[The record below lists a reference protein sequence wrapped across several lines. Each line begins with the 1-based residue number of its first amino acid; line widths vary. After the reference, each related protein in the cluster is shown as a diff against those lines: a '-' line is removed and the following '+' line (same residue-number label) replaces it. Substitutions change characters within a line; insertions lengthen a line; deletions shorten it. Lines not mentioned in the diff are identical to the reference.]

1 MNKKNIIIIGTY
13 PNHPHKMEMLRE
25 CIERVKP
32 LGYDILVVS
41 HYPLPTD
48 IQESVDYVIYDKE
61 NVKIYDSCPEYTF
74 GVDGFVVKKYNN
86 KTTGGHALAV
96 VKNINNGINFVNY
109 LKYEFF
115 FYMECDNLFGP
126 DDLLKIEILRS
137 SMFLDKKKMIL
148 FSPNVKNKSYE
159 TLILGGIP
167 SYYCKEIH
175 LPVIEEDFK
184 GERMSL
190 ERVFHQTHN
199 EMESSYHIVNLS
211 SQEYFLDSEINK
223 DFSKFIVDVFG
234 SNNEPHL
241 YLFVRNFPENNN
253 TIGVSINNETPR
265 DICNGCWHMRP
276 LNLGERLIVKVM
288 CDGVETVKEFG
299 LGEEDKLGY
308 FKNGFVKFN

>member
-48 IQESVDYVIYDKE
+48 IQEMVDYVIYDKE
-61 NVKIYDSCPEYTF
+61 NVMMVDSCPEYSF
-74 GVDGFVVKKYNN
+74 GVDGFVVKKHSNE
-86 KTTGGHALAV
+86 GGHALSV

-115 FYMECDNLFGP
+115 FYMESDNLFGS
-126 DDLLKIEILRS
+126 DDLLKIEILKN
-137 SMFLDKKKMIL
+137 SMFVEFKKMLL
-148 FSPNVKNKSYE
+148 FHPNVKIKSYE
-159 TLILGGIP
+159 TLVFGGIP
-167 SYYCKEIH
+167 SYYCKSVH
-175 LPVIEEDFK
+175 LPVIESEFN
-184 GERMSL
+184 GERVSL
-190 ERVFHQTHN
+190 ERFFYLTHN
-199 EMESSYHIVNLS
+199 ENVSSYYIVNS
-211 SQEYFLDSEINK
+211 SSREYFSSSEINK
-223 DFSKFIVDVFG
+223 EFPKFIVDVFG
-234 SNNEPHL
+234 SNKEPYL

-253 TIGVSINNETPR
+253 SIEVTINNKTPQE
-265 DICNGCWHMRP
+265 ICNGCWHMRQV
-276 LNLGERLIVKVM
+276 NLGEPLIVKVM

>member
-13 PNHPHKMEMLRE
+13 PNHPSKMEMLRE

-32 LGYDILVVS
+32 LGYDILLVS

-48 IQESVDYVIYDKE
+48 IQEMVDYVIYDKE

-74 GVDGFVVKKYNN
+74 GVDEFVVKKYNN
-86 KTTGGHALAV
+86 GTTGGHALAV

-126 DDLLKIEILRS
+126 DDLLKIEILKS
-137 SMFLDKKKMIL
+137 SMFLDNKKMIL

-184 GERMSL
+184 GQRMSL
-190 ERVFHQTHN
+190 ERVFHHTHN
-199 EMESSYHIVNLS
+199 EMESSYHIVNSS
-211 SQEYFLDSEINK
+211 SQEYFLDSDINK

-234 SNNEPHL
+234 SNNKPHL

-253 TIGVSINNETPR
+253 TIKVSINNETPR
-265 DICNGCWHMRP
+265 EICNGCWHMRP
-276 LNLGERLIVKVM
+276 LNLGKPLVIKVIS
-288 CDGVETVKEFG
+288 DGIETVKEFG
-299 LGEEDKLGY
+299 LTEKDKLGY
-308 FKNGFVKFN
+308 FKSGFIKFN